1 MNKIWLNFFKEL
13 FWLVQITR
21 TVNVM
26 INIICFFYFS
36 IQTLEGNHDATS
48 KDLIEAKT
56 DFRKTERHWMA
67 EKEFLMR
74 KVQFLQHYGSVV
86 PPSIDGGGY
95 FTENRS
101 NVRKGGDLK
110 AHRDLQKVNVSIF
123 AFFVIFFLKFL
134 KGLLAD
140 KQGPGEEVS
149 QMSMILD
156 NREIGYL
163 TDSK

>member
-1 MNKIWLNFFKEL
+1 MSHPRSFFAGHSISLCGHKY
-13 FWLVQITR
+13 FNVQSFHLCT
-21 TVNVM
+21 
-26 INIICFFYFS
+26 FFLSFFS
-36 IQTLEGNHDATS
+36 IKTLEGNHDDTA

-101 NVRKGGDLK
+101 NLRRGGDLK
-110 AHRDLQKVNVSIF
+110 THRDLQKLNVST
-123 AFFVIFFLKFL
+123 
-134 KGLLAD
+134 
-140 KQGPGEEVS
+140 
-149 QMSMILD
+149 
-156 NREIGYL
+156 YL
-163 TDSK
+163 TSRL